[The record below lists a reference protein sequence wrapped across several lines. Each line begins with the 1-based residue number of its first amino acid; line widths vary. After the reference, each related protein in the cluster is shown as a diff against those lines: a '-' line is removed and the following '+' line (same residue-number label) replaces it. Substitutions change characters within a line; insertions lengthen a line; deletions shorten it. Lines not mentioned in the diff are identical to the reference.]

1 MEAELIMGRIMMK
14 AKTRIIFFI
23 LISLYECAKNKSIGI
38 VSNSVIKR
46 RSCERRGVE
55 KRGQVFMLSN

>member
-1 MEAELIMGRIMMK
+1 MMK

-55 KRGQVFMLSN
+55 KRG